1 MVFFDCTMLIYR
13 RTFFSFLAGLLF
25 FAALP
30 GMADTKGQFVSLS
43 WEQPHRYYIND
54 EEYREALYFEKAL
67 FADSL
72 PTLPVY
78 HHRVRSPVPHF
89 SYHFQLTDKQFTAVT
104 DVEDAIL
111 REAGFRQG
119 SILLHSEMQ
128 SARKE
133 RYDVV
138 SFYPF
143 RYDTY
148 ADRYEKLASFTL
160 EMEHAYDPA
169 LQYGRVDRY
178 VENSVLASGSW
189 YKLCVDETG
198 VYRLGA
204 QDLEAL
210 GVDIS
215 SVQKQN
221 LRLFGNGNGM
231 LPEANDAFVY
241 DDLHE
246 NAIYVSGSPTGS
258 FGQDD
263 YLLFYGRSPDRWY
276 LEQHGP
282 DDEGADSKW
291 LFRRR
296 VHLYDTEACYFLTTD
311 QGQGKRIGQQPEASE
326 AVTHQVT
333 SFRDYAAHQRDLSN
347 LLGSGRIWF
356 GEVFDATTSRQFTFD
371 FPHLDMG
378 MPATVEAYLA
388 ARSPLP
394 SSFTVNAGGQQKQM
408 NILAINPAAHNSEYV
423 RTVNDFMDFTPD
435 SPDHVTIN
443 LTYNR
448 PGVGSRG
455 WLNYLVINADRQLR
469 FTEGQMA
476 FRQVEHIG
484 QGKVVAYILED
495 AGNDLKVWDVTDHL
509 NISEQQMS
517 QQGGSMQFILP
528 GDTLREFVAFDGT
541 SFLAPSLN
549 GEVHNQNL
557 HAMGPKDMIIVSP
570 EEMLTQAGRLA
581 DFRAGNDGLTIGVVT
596 TQQVYNEFSSGTR
609 DISAIRNFM
618 KMFFDRAE
626 TPDEMPRYLLLFGNG
641 IYDNKDL
648 LGYGGNLIPTYQSY
662 ASLAPR
668 SSYMTDDYYG
678 LLGDHEGEDAFGVVD
693 IGIGRLPVRTP
704 EEAEDLVN
712 KIIRYNQR
720 VPGMEPGEDNLEF
733 TGVVSNYA
741 DWRNRVVF
749 IADDGDGNRHFN
761 DSEILANRLAEDH
774 PRYNVKKIYL
784 DAYQQMTMAG
794 GARYPDVNKAINEV
808 VNQGALM
815 INYIGHGGPR
825 GLAHQRI
832 LTFDDI
838 GVWNNKYN
846 MPVFMT
852 ATCEFSSFDQPDP
865 EELSA
870 GVRIVLKP
878 LGGTAALFTTTRLAW
893 SGNNMTLNRNF
904 MDVAFEKDQ
913 EDNNLRMG
921 DLIRIAKRNSSGAS
935 IPMQL
940 RNFVLLGDPSMQMAY
955 PEHRVVTETM
965 PDTIKAYQNVT
976 VTGYVTDASGNR
988 LDNYN
993 GVLFPTIYDKEMDYR
1008 TLGNNPGSIPADFTM
1023 RNAILYKGKASIIN
1037 GEFSFTFNVPRDIA
1051 YNFGNGKIS
1060 YYMDDGNTDG
1070 HGYHQDF
1077 VIGGTLDSFLPD
1089 TEGPVIELY
1098 MNDTTFVSGDH
1109 TSENPILLAFLH
1121 DESGINMTGSIGRN
1135 IVAYLNENHN
1145 DPIRLTNYYEADLD
1159 NFQSG
1164 RVVYPFYGLEDGH
1177 HSLSLRAW
1185 DTHNNP
1191 SSATIEFIVS
1201 STGSIV
1207 LGDLMNYPN
1216 PFSYD
1221 TWFTFKHN
1229 QAFNEM
1235 DVRIDIYDLQGR
1247 LVNTI
1252 SRVVSSAGYR
1262 SEPIH
1267 WDGFS
1272 NDGRP
1277 LGNGIYLYRLT
1288 METPDGK
1295 RSRMTEK
1302 LVIFR

>member
-1 MVFFDCTMLIYR
+1 M
-13 RTFFSFLAGLLF
+13 FSFFTGLILLISIPGLAAIQEKYGHI
-25 FAALP
+25 
-30 GMADTKGQFVSLS
+30 S
-43 WEQPHRYYIND
+43 WEQPHRYYINE
-54 EEYREALYFEKAL
+54 EEYKEALYFEKAL
-67 FADSL
+67 FTDSL
-72 PTLPVY
+72 PTLPVFQY
-78 HHRVRSPVPHF
+78 RVRSPIPHF
-89 SYHFQLTDKQFTAVT
+89 SYRFHLASKDFTDVT
-104 DVEDAIL
+104 DDEDGVL
-111 REAGFRQG
+111 RQAGFRQD
-119 SILLHSEMQ
+119 SIFLYSEMQ

-133 RYDVV
+133 HYAVV

-143 RYDTY
+143 RYDTHT
-148 ADRYEKLASFTL
+148 DRFKKLVSFTL
-160 EMEHAYDPA
+160 EMEHAYDPE
-169 LQYGRVDRY
+169 LQYTKADRY

-189 YKLCVDETG
+189 YKVCVEETG
-198 VYRLGA
+198 IYRLGY

-210 GVDIS
+210 GIDPS

-221 LRLFGNGNGM
+221 LGLFGNGCGM
-231 LPEANDAFVY
+231 LPEANASFVY

-246 NAIYVSGSPTGS
+246 NALYVSGSSTGA

-263 YLLFYGRSPDRWY
+263 YILFYGRSPDSWD
-276 LEQHGP
+276 LEEHVADG
-282 DDEGADSKW
+282 EGEDPKW
-291 LFRRR
+291 LFRHR
-296 VHLYDTEACYFLTTD
+296 VHLYANEACYFLTTD
-311 QGQGKRIGQQPEASE
+311 QGQGKRVGSQPEISE

-378 MPATVEAYLA
+378 SPATVEAYLA
-388 ARSPLP
+388 ARAPVP
-394 SSFTVNAGGQQKQM
+394 SSFTVKAGGQQQQM
-408 NILAINPAAHNSEYV
+408 NIMAINPAAHNSEYI
-423 RTVNDFMDFTPD
+423 RTVNAFMDFTPD
-435 SPDHVTIN
+435 SPESVAVN

-448 PGVGSRG
+448 PAAGSRG
-455 WLNYLVINADRQLR
+455 WLNYLVVNADRQLR
-469 FTEGQMA
+469 FTEGQLA
-476 FRQVEHIG
+476 FRQVEHMG
-484 QGKVVAYILED
+484 QDKVLEYILED
-495 AGNDLKVWDVTDHL
+495 AGDDIQVWDVTDRF
-509 NISEQQMS
+509 NISEQQMTK
-517 QQGGSMQFILP
+517 QGGSMRFVLP
-528 GDTLREFVAFDGT
+528 GDSIREFVAFDGT
-541 SFLAPSLN
+541 SFLTPALK
-549 GEVHNQNL
+549 GEIQNQNL
-557 HAMGPKDMIIVSP
+557 HAMASRDMIIVSP
-570 EEMLTQAGRLA
+570 IEMLPQAKRLA
-581 DFRAGNDGLTIGVVT
+581 AFREENDGLTIGLVT
-596 TQQVYNEFSSGTR
+596 TQQIYNEFSSGTT

-618 KMFFDRAE
+618 KMFYDRAE

-641 IYDNKDL
+641 TYDNKDL

-668 SSYMTDDYYG
+668 NSYMTDDYYG
-678 LLGDHEGEDAFGVVD
+678 LLADHEGQDAFGVVD
-693 IGIGRLPVRTP
+693 AGIGRLPVRTP

-712 KIIRYNQR
+712 KIIRYDQR
-720 VPGMEPGEDNLEF
+720 VPGMAPGEDNLEF

-741 DWRNRVVF
+741 DWRNRVFFVG
-749 IADDGDGNRHFN
+749 DDGDGNRHFN
-761 DSEILANRLAEDH
+761 DAETLAANLAESH
-774 PRYNVKKIYL
+774 PQYNLKKIYL
-784 DAYQQMTMAG
+784 DAYKQLTMAG
-794 GARYPDVNKAINEV
+794 GARYPDVNRAINEA

-832 LTFDDI
+832 LTFEDI
-838 GVWNNKYN
+838 ASWNNKYN

-893 SGNNMTLNRNF
+893 SGNNLTLNRNF
-904 MDVAFEKDQ
+904 MNVAFERN
-913 EDNNLRMG
+913 EEGDNRRMG
-921 DLIRIAKRNSSGAS
+921 DLIRIAKNNSSGAS

-940 RNFVLLGDPSMQMAY
+940 RNFVLLGDPSMKMAY
-955 PEHRVVTETM
+955 PEYRVVTENM

-976 VTGYVTDASGNR
+976 VTGYVTDAAGNR
-988 LDNYN
+988 LHDYN
-993 GVLFPTIYDKEMDYR
+993 GVLFPTIYDKKMTYR

-1023 RNAILYKGKASIIN
+1023 RNAILYKGKATILD

-1051 YNFGNGKIS
+1051 YNFGEGKIS

-1070 HGYHQDF
+1070 HGYYQDF
-1077 VIGGTLDSFLPD
+1077 VIGGTLDAFIPD
-1089 TEGPVIELY
+1089 TQGPLIELY

-1109 TSENPILLAFLH
+1109 TGENPILLALLH
-1121 DESGINMTGSIGRN
+1121 DESGINMTGSIGHD
-1135 IVAYLNENHN
+1135 IVAYLNDNNNE
-1145 DPIRLTNYYEADLD
+1145 PIRLTNYYEADLD
-1159 NFQSG
+1159 TYQSG
-1164 RVVYPFYGLEDGH
+1164 RVVYPLYGLEDGH

-1191 SSATIEFIVS
+1191 SMATIEFIVS
-1201 STGSIV
+1201 STGTIV
-1207 LGDLMNYPN
+1207 LEDLMNYPN

-1252 SRVVSSAGYR
+1252 SRVVYSAGYR
-1262 SEPIH
+1262 SDPIH
-1267 WDGFS
+1267 WDGLS

-1288 METPDGK
+1288 MKIPGGK
-1295 RSRMTEK
+1295 SVRQTEK